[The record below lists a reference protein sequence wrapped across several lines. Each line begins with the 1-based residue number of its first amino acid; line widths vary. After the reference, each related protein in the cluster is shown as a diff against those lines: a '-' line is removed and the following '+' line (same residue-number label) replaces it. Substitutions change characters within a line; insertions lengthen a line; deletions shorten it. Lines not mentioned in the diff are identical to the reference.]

1 MRFKPTTPVTICLSL
16 FLAVGSAQTIAEPS
30 AQELGTSDGGHYHN
44 ILTNVELTVPDGWV
58 FKGDGP
64 SSGNGQMAMIASD
77 SGLTVSVWMRP
88 FLVTAD
94 DIPVGLHRLMEDKP
108 SMRPE
113 GWKIRPAS
121 VQNRS
126 LSGHLGLS
134 AVADYVQ
141 DGTPMVEYD
150 FWVLSG
156 KTHVF
161 FFGQAEEDKLGTLQA
176 DIETVAKSAL
186 IP

>member
-1 MRFKPTTPVTICLSL
+1 MRFKPMTPVTLCLSL
-16 FLAVGSAQTIAEPS
+16 LVAVGLAQTIAEPS
-30 AQELGTSDGGHYHN
+30 PQELGTFDSGHYRN

-64 SSGNGQMAMIASD
+64 ATGNGQMAMIASD
-77 SGLTVSVWMRP
+77 SGITVRVWMRP
-88 FLVTAD
+88 FLVAAD
-94 DIPVGLHRLMEDKP
+94 DIPVGLRRIMEQKP

-134 AVADYVQ
+134 AIADYVQ
-141 DGTPMVEYD
+141 NGTPMVEYD
-150 FWVLSG
+150 LWVLSG

-161 FFGQAEEDKLGTLQA
+161 FFGQAEEDKLETLKA

>member
-1 MRFKPTTPVTICLSL
+1 MRFRLMWPMALCMSVVAS
-16 FLAVGSAQTIAEPS
+16 VGLAQTGA
-30 AQELGTSDGGHYHN
+30 ALGTVENGRYRN
-44 ILTNVELTVPDGWV
+44 LLTNVELTVPDGWE

-77 SGLTVSVWMRP
+77 SGITVYVWMRP
-88 FLVTAD
+88 FPVAAD
-94 DIPVGLHRLMEDKP
+94 DIPTGLRRIMQQKP

-113 GWKIRPAS
+113 GWRIRPAS
-121 VQNRS
+121 VQERS

-141 DGTPMVEYD
+141 NGTQMVESD

-161 FFGQAEEDKLGTLQA
+161 FFGQAEADKLETLRA

>member
-1 MRFKPTTPVTICLSL
+1 MRWKPTTPVMLCLSL
-16 FLAVGSAQTIAEPS
+16 LVAAGSAQTLAEPS
-30 AQELGTSDGGHYHN
+30 PQELGTFDSGHYRN
-44 ILTNVELTVPDGWV
+44 TFTNVELTVPNGWV
-58 FKGDGP
+58 FEGDGP
-64 SSGNGQMAMIASD
+64 SSGNGQMATIASD
-77 SGLTVSVWMRP
+77 SGITVRVWMRP
-88 FLVTAD
+88 FPVAAD
-94 DIPVGLHRLMEDKP
+94 DIPVGLRRIMEQKQ

-121 VQNRS
+121 VRNRS
-126 LSGHLGLS
+126 LAGHLGLS

-141 DGTPMVEYD
+141 NGAPMVEYD

-161 FFGQAEEDKLGTLQA
+161 FFGQAEADRLEALQA
-176 DIETVAKSAL
+176 DIETVAKAAL